1 MRVMIIEDESPLLAR
16 LKARLEQEDW
26 MVDTSTDGADGLYRL
41 LEYPADVA
49 VVDLG
54 LPELPGLEVIR
65 RVRLAGRRLP
75 ILILTA
81 RDHWQEKVEGLE
93 AGADDYL
100 VKPFHMEELIARLR
114 ALTRRAAGRP
124 DGRLVLG
131 PLVVDTQAQS
141 VIMAGQAVNLTTFEY
156 RLLEHLARHPG
167 QVMSRQNLTDYLYP
181 HDEDRDS
188 NVLEVLIGRLRRK
201 LDPAGHHGPIETLRG
216 RGYRLTLAEGQDN
229 GRPEDRPADYR

>member
-1 MRVMIIEDESPLLAR
+1 MRVVVIEDEPSLLAQLR
-16 LKARLEQEDW
+16 RRLEGEGW
-26 MVDTSTDGADGLYRL
+26 MVDTSSDGRDGLYQL
-41 LEYPADVA
+41 MEYPADVA

-65 RVRLAGRRLP
+65 RARAQGRRLP

-81 RDHWQEKVEGLE
+81 RGQWQEKVQGLE

-100 VKPFHMEELIARLR
+100 VKPFHMEELVARLK
-114 ALTRRAAGRP
+114 ALARRAVGST
-124 DGRLVLG
+124 DGCLTLG
-131 PLVVDTQAQS
+131 PLVLDTHAQQVS
-141 VIMAGQAVNLTTFEY
+141 MEGDAVILTTFEY

-167 QVMSRQNLTDYLYP
+167 QVLSKQALTDYLYP

-201 LDPAGHHGPIETLRG
+201 LDPDGRHTPIETLRG
-216 RGYRLTLAEGQDN
+216 RGYRLTLS
-229 GRPEDRPADYR
+229 PVDRA

>member
-1 MRVMIIEDESPLLAR
+1 MRVVIIEDETALQIR
-16 LKARLEQEDW
+16 LRERLEQEGW
-26 MVDTSTDGADGLYRL
+26 MVDTSDDGRDGLYRL
-41 LEYPADVA
+41 LEYPADAA

-54 LPELPGLEVIR
+54 LPGLPGLEVIR
-65 RVRLAGRRLP
+65 QVRAEGRRLP

-81 RDHWQEKVEGLE
+81 RGQWQEKVEGLE

-114 ALTRRAAGRP
+114 ALARRAAGRP
-124 DGRLVLG
+124 DGRLAFG
-131 PLVVDTQAQS
+131 PLVLDTQAQT
-141 VIMAGQAVNLTTFEY
+141 VTMAGQPIGLTTFEY

-167 QVMSRQNLTDYLYP
+167 QVISKQSLTDYLYP

-201 LDPAGHHGPIETLRG
+201 LDPDGRLGPIETLRG
-216 RGYRLTLAEGQDN
+216 RGYRLALPPDQA
-229 GRPEDRPADYR
+229 